1 MEYRS
6 HGHIQSRT
14 FDNSASTSTT
24 WQMQLE
30 VELNENLCFPCPPLL
45 NSLLFACLESVQVYI
60 FVTSFSK
67 AQNVFISSQIEKYN
81 QHSAETLHKTLE
93 LTRVHVC
100 TATWILEMQSLEC
113 Q

>member
-1 MEYRS
+1 MVRKPYRNHTKLQRAFS
-6 HGHIQSRT
+6 
-14 FDNSASTSTT
+14 
-24 WQMQLE
+24 
-30 VELNENLCFPCPPLL
+30 LNKYLPLPIIF
-45 NSLLFACLESVQVYI
+45 SFACLESVQVYI

-67 AQNVFISSQIEKYN
+67 AQNVFISSQIDKYN
-81 QHSAETLHKTLE
+81 QHSPETLHKTLE